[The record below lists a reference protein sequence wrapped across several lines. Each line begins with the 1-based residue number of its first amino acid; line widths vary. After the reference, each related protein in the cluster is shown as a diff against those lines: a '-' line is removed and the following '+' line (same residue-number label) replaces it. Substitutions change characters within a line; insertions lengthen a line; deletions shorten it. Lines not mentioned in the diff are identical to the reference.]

1 MGSKM
6 SKAILR
12 AENSVLVEQ
21 FLSNGG
27 KVKKLKAGTPKDL
40 KRIIRSGW
48 LFGGRR
54 TYNNTLMNRGANIFD
69 GSTVIKPNSL
79 KK

>member
-1 MGSKM
+1 M
-6 SKAILR
+6 SKTILR
-12 AENSVLVEQ
+12 AENNILVDQ
-21 FLSNGG
+21 FLANGG

-54 TYNNTLMNRGANIFD
+54 TYNNSLMARGANIFD
-69 GSTVIKPNSL
+69 GATVIKPNSL